1 MLDFPLDNISF
12 SGRVLRSLDE
22 VANYMS
28 EPNACNCYLP
38 GDLKLADSFDFDA
51 RVSGL
56 ALAPPPLALSYN
68 GSSSRPQRRPRCLAW
83 LDKVGGDWAAALRPR
98 VERALL
104 REVVTDQ
111 QEAVAIAG
119 RSLGGGPTPAAALV
133 RLHGQRFDW
142 SEVHVLRD
150 GRLYLRQ
157 TSASM
162 WRHRLYEWKN
172 SSLVCGPVLR
182 TGPGLGHPK
191 KTSTPP
197 PRPAA
202 ALSPAKTP
210 TSSSASKEKKK
221 EEEED
226 EVWFT
231 PEKKEEQEEEERKV
245 SSTKKKVLTVKRRLW
260 QGDEEDEDEEKEE
273 EKEEKKEEEEVP
285 AGDKRVLRSSANPVS
300 TSS

>member
-1 MLDFPLDNISF
+1 
-12 SGRVLRSLDE
+12 
-22 VANYMS
+22 MS

-260 QGDEEDEDEEKEE
+260 QGDEEDEDEG
-273 EKEEKKEEEEVP
+273 KEEEEEV
-285 AGDKRVLRSSANPVS
+285 AVDEKRVLRSSANPVS